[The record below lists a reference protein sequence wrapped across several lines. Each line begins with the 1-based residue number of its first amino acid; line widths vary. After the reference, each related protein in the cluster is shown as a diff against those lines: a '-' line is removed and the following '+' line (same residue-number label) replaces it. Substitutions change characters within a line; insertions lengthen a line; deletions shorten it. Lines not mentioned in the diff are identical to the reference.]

1 MTDIHADL
9 LEIIS
14 KKPAAPFLFIGSGI
28 SRRYLGLEDWDGLLS
43 RFCVTGR
50 PYEYFKSSAN
60 QVVPKAA
67 NLICDA
73 YHEYWW
79 NNDDFLEE
87 RKLSSGLIK
96 NKTTPLRLAI
106 SDYIKQKIKIS
117 SEFEEEI
124 DLLRKCDVDGII
136 TTNWDCF
143 LEKLFPD
150 YKVYVGQNELLF
162 SNPLNVC
169 EIYKIHGCCTAPD
182 SLILTDEDYADF
194 NTRNAYLASKLIT
207 IFVEHPIVFMGY
219 SLSDPNIQDLLTSIA
234 NCIGEEN
241 LEKLHD
247 NLIFVDRNEG
257 TRGPSIEN
265 SFIKFSTTQIP
276 IKIVKTK
283 SFSPIYSAIGSIERK
298 MPARVLRFCKERIFE
313 VVKNENPERKIAVID
328 FDKIDNPELVEV
340 VFGLG
345 VIAKFGDQGYS
356 AITIEDLFH
365 DLIFDDK
372 KYDAMKIIQKTF
384 PGFHAKLKFTP
395 IYQYMSK
402 LEINDVTQAKRKIG
416 PKNYDK
422 IKRYLLQPEDFCS
435 SGSVGI
441 NQTKALLR
449 QPMHEIANSLP
460 RIENP
465 DLPAIHN
472 FLKENYNENIKS
484 PKTKYQFRKIAA
496 YYDYIKFGFEV

>member
-1 MTDIHADL
+1 M
-9 LEIIS
+9 
-14 KKPAAPFLFIGSGI
+14 
-28 SRRYLGLEDWDGLLS
+28 
-43 RFCVTGR
+43 
-50 PYEYFKSSAN
+50 
-60 QVVPKAA
+60 
-67 NLICDA
+67 
-73 YHEYWW
+73 
-79 NNDDFLEE
+79 
-87 RKLSSGLIK
+87 
-96 NKTTPLRLAI
+96 
-106 SDYIKQKIKIS
+106 
-117 SEFEEEI
+117 
-124 DLLRKCDVDGII
+124 
-136 TTNWDCF
+136 
-143 LEKLFPD
+143 
-150 YKVYVGQNELLF
+150 
-162 SNPLNVC
+162 
-169 EIYKIHGCCTAPD
+169 
-182 SLILTDEDYADF
+182 
-194 NTRNAYLASKLIT
+194 
-207 IFVEHPIVFMGY
+207 
-219 SLSDPNIQDLLTSIA
+219 
-234 NCIGEEN
+234 
-241 LEKLHD
+241 
-247 NLIFVDRNEG
+247 
-257 TRGPSIEN
+257 
-265 SFIKFSTTQIP
+265 
-276 IKIVKTK
+276 
-283 SFSPIYSAIGSIERK
+283 
-298 MPARVLRFCKERIFE
+298 
-313 VVKNENPERKIAVID
+313 
-328 FDKIDNPELVEV
+328 